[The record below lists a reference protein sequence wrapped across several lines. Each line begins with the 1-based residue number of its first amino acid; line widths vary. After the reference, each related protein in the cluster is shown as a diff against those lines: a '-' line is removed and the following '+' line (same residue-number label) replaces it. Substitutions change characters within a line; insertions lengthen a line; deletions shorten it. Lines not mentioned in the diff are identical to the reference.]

1 MFIFRNFLIA
11 VASILNTLLSIYIW
25 IIIIRALISWFSPN
39 PYNTLVRLLI
49 AITEPVLAPIRRY
62 VPSMGIDIS
71 PIIVIVAIEF
81 IKRFIIAS
89 LFDLART
96 M

>member
-49 AITEPVLAPIRRY
+49 AVTEPVLAPIRRY